1 MQWFSE
7 LLVWLLESPRGNL
20 ERHRGN
26 NHGVWFHQTA
36 LAIALHVG
44 DAHSAKMLA
53 NDLPWFLID
62 RQIELGMRAWKR
74 EGKRRERADG
84 RGRGPVDAVHST
96 DSVAI
101 HWQLSECT

>member
-1 MQWFSE
+1 MQWFRE
-7 LLVWLLESPRGNL
+7 LLTWLLESERGNL

-62 RQIELGMRAWKR
+62 RQIEMGM
-74 EGKRRERADG
+74 E
-84 RGRGPVDAVHST
+84 
-96 DSVAI
+96 
-101 HWQLSECT
+101 